1 MTTPRT
7 SATISAVLIVKDE
20 EDVLDACLSALT
32 WVDEVVVYDT
42 GSTDRTREI
51 AAAHTDRVV
60 EGYWDDDFG
69 AARNRAIEHATGEW
83 VLTVDADEVVQG
95 DTAGLRR
102 QLDVADESGHDRFV
116 VLVTNGGPDVDAG
129 GEVVNIRLFR
139 RDRFHYAGR
148 LHEQV
153 VQRPEAAYALGVPG
167 HARGVRLV
175 HSGYTAAAMTK
186 HRKSE
191 RNLAIARRDLAE
203 GERHGVDAVA
213 LAALRANLARS
224 LAAAEQRSEALAI
237 AAELRD
243 EGLVPR
249 GSMALLAQ
257 AMVGACALLDDQ
269 DELDRWLDTWEAV
282 DYARVWSRATR
293 VRVLAARGL
302 PREALDLLEQI
313 PTTLVDE
320 TGRRFVKH
328 DLAGIH
334 VAALVAERR
343 LTDAVRV
350 ALDAAAAGHVSLS
363 PDELVLLFATA
374 DRPLTTIVEVLH
386 ERIWRQYAVWA
397 ASKPTPRALEF
408 LRTMLAVRPGDLAV
422 LLCAAG
428 AAASF
433 GLEDLAVWSAE
444 LRRAGLAHLCPLVA
458 AAEDAGRDV
467 RTRVLAAAMAVGI
480 FDDARAMPALEAS
493 LAEVGQEQEAAVLA
507 ELDVLVP
514 GLVTAA

>member
-1 MTTPRT
+1 MTSTRPR
-7 SATISAVLIVKDE
+7 ATISAVLIVKDE
-20 EDVLDACLSALT
+20 EAVLDESLAALA

-51 AAAHTDRVV
+51 AAARTDVVV

-69 AARNRAIEHATGEW
+69 AARNRAIDHATGDW
-83 VLTVDADEVVQG
+83 VLVVDADEVVTG
-95 DTAGLRR
+95 DTAGLRK
-102 QLDVADESGHDRFV
+102 QVDGAAAAGLDRFV
-116 VLVTNGGPDVDAG
+116 IPVRNGEGDARQG

-139 RDRFHYAGR
+139 RDCYHYAGR

-153 VQRPEAAYALGVPG
+153 VPRPRPARPLGAPG
-167 HARGVRLV
+167 TVRNVRLL
-175 HSGYTAAAMTK
+175 HSGYTAAAMAK

-191 RNLAIARRDLAE
+191 RNLAIAERDLAE
-203 GERHGVDAVA
+203 AVSADAEPAA

-224 LAAAEQRSEALAI
+224 LASADRRREALELGG
-237 AAELRD
+237 ELRA

-257 AMVGACALLDDQ
+257 AMVGSCALLDEP

-282 DYARVWSRATR
+282 DYSPVWARATR
-293 VRVLAARGL
+293 VRVLAGRDQ
-302 PREALDLLEQI
+302 PREALALLEQI

-320 TGRRFVKH
+320 SGRRFVKH
-328 DLAGIH
+328 ELAGIH
-334 VAALVAERR
+334 VAVLVAEGR
-343 LTDAVRV
+343 LADATRV
-350 ALDAAAAGHVSLS
+350 AVDAAAAGFVSLS
-363 PDELVLLFATA
+363 PDELVLLFTTA
-374 DRPLTTIVEVLH
+374 GRPVETLVTALH

-397 ASKPTPRALEF
+397 AADATAGAVQF
-408 LRTMLAVRPGDLAV
+408 LHAMLAARPGDLAV

-428 AAASF
+428 AAESF

-444 LRRAGLAHLCPLVA
+444 LRRAGLAEMCPLVPA
-458 AAEDAGRDV
+458 STDPARDV

-480 FDDARAMPALEAS
+480 FDDARAVPALEAA
-493 LAEVGQEQEAAVLA
+493 LGEVGPEQEAALLA

-514 GLVTAA
+514 GLVAAA